1 MREGK
6 FDISPNVERIMR
18 KTLGKKTPLS
28 HWLEKVKQNWRSYSV
43 RTAGADS

>member
-18 KTLGKKTPLS
+18 KTLGKKNTTESL
-28 HWLEKVKQNWRSYSV
+28 
-43 RTAGADS
+43 AGES